1 MGVSGEGGPTGQSL
15 WVILN
20 SWRGRRV
27 DILVGVVRIRSLR
40 EGFVV
45 EGAGLIGS

>member
-1 MGVSGEGGPTGQSL
+1 
-15 WVILN
+15 
-20 SWRGRRV
+20 
-27 DILVGVVRIRSLR
+27 LVGVVRIRSLR